1 MNRFQGCTLTF
12 ETYFSIILYVANTK
26 SKYVEQYPQIDFAYN
41 NTFFTN
47 CYHLQHLDV
56 EKETEK
62 QVIHFSCH
70 LKRFFL
76 QKMVRP
82 IIPSGNGWPK

>member
-1 MNRFQGCTLTF
+1 MSEN
-12 ETYFSIILYVANTK
+12 VK
-26 SKYVEQYPQIDFAYN
+26 QYPQIDFTYN

-70 LKRFFL
+70 LKRFL

-82 IIPSGNGWPK
+82 IIPSGNGWQK